1 MEKIMTNKIEA
12 RRFQRGVALVLCF
25 FLSPST
31 GFGFSDVD
39 KSAAAETVGKVTGV
53 ASVATRNGTHVRLKD
68 VVWAKDNLTTDNSGR
83 MSIELQ
89 DGSILNV
96 GSDTQFRIVNHDSLT
111 GETLV
116 DLSSGRL
123 RSRVV
128 KVRGSGKFEIS
139 TPHATITA
147 LGTDFLL
154 DVSAPSTQVI
164 VYSGVVVV
172 TAGGGP
178 TDSAA
183 RLVLDVAAG
192 QDVVVDGKGISH
204 LELTADNTAQ
214 QTMAETTVPEP
225 PASPITENE
234 PTPKKSSHAGRN
246 TLIAGLAVGA
256 VVGAAL
262 GLRGAKSQSTTSTA
276 TPIPPPTIPA
286 H

>member
-1 MEKIMTNKIEA
+1 MTNQTEA
-12 RRFQRGVALVLCF
+12 RGFQRGVALLLCF
-25 FLSPST
+25 FLSPSA

-39 KSAAAETVGKVTGV
+39 KSAAAEAVGKVTGV
-53 ASVATRNGTHVRLKD
+53 ASVATRNGAHVRLQD
-68 VVWAKDNLTTDNSGR
+68 AVWAKDNLSTDTSGR
-83 MSIELQ
+83 MRIELQ

-96 GSDTQFRIVNHDSLT
+96 GSNTQCKIVRHDSLT
-111 GETLV
+111 GETAV

-128 KVRGSGKFEIS
+128 QVRGSGKFEIA

-178 TDSAA
+178 TDSAPK
-183 RLVLDVAAG
+183 LVLDVAGG
-192 QDVVVDGKGISH
+192 QTLVVDDKGISQ
-204 LELTADNTAQ
+204 LQLTADTVEQ
-214 QTMAETTVPEP
+214 QTMAETAVPEH
-225 PASPITENE
+225 PASPMAENE
-234 PTPKKSSHAGRN
+234 PTPKKSSHAGRYA
-246 TLIAGLAVGA
+246 LIGGLAVGA

-262 GLRGAKSQSTTSTA
+262 GLRGSKSQSPTSTSIPA
-276 TPIPPPTIPA
+276 PIPTIPA

>member
-1 MEKIMTNKIEA
+1 MTNKMEA
-12 RRFQRGVALVLCF
+12 RRFQRGVALMLCF

-31 GFGFSDVD
+31 GFGFSEVD
-39 KSAAAETVGKVTGV
+39 KTAAAETVGKVTGV
-53 ASVATRNGTHVRLKD
+53 ASVATRNGAHLRLKD
-68 VVWAKDNLTTDNSGR
+68 GVWAKDNLATDNSGR

-96 GSDTQFRIVNHDSLT
+96 GSDTQFRIVNHDSLA

-116 DLSSGRL
+116 DLRSGRL
-123 RSRVV
+123 RSRVA
-128 KVRGSGKFEIS
+128 KVRGSGKFEIA

-164 VYSGVVVV
+164 VYAGVVVV

-178 TDSAA
+178 TDSAS

-192 QDVVVDGKGISH
+192 ENLVVDGKGVSH
-204 LELTADNTAQ
+204 LQLTPDTMEQ
-214 QTMAETTVPEP
+214 QSMAETTVPER
-225 PASPITENE
+225 PASTIVENE
-234 PTPKKSSHAGRN
+234 PTPRKSSHAGRY
-246 TLIAGLAVGA
+246 TLIGGLAVGA

-262 GLRGAKSQSTTSTA
+262 GLRGAKSQSAPPTSTP
-276 TPIPPPTIPA
+276 TIPPTIPA

>member
-1 MEKIMTNKIEA
+1 MTNKMEA
-12 RRFQRGVALVLCF
+12 RRFRRGVALLLCF
-25 FLSPST
+25 FLSPSS

-39 KSAAAETVGKVTGV
+39 KTAAAETVGRVTGV
-53 ASVATRNGTHVRLKD
+53 VSVATRNGAHLRLKD
-68 VVWAKDNLTTDNSGR
+68 GVWAKDNLATDNSGR

-96 GSDTQFRIVNHDSLT
+96 GSDTQFRIVKQDSLA
-111 GETLV
+111 GETLL

-123 RSRVV
+123 RSRVA
-128 KVRGSGKFEIS
+128 KVRGAGKFEIV

-154 DVSAPSTQVI
+154 EVSAPSTQVI

-178 TDSAA
+178 TDLAS

-192 QDVVVDGKGISH
+192 QNLVVDGKGVSQ
-204 LELTADNTAQ
+204 LQLTPDSMER
-214 QTMAETTVPEP
+214 QTMAETTVPER
-225 PASPITENE
+225 PASIITESE
-234 PTPKKSSHAGRN
+234 PPPKKSSHAGRYA
-246 TLIAGLAVGA
+246 LIGGLAVGA

-262 GLRGAKSQSTTSTA
+262 GLRGAKSQAATPTSTP
-276 TPIPPPTIPA
+276 TIPPTIPA

>member
-1 MEKIMTNKIEA
+1 MTNKMEA
-12 RRFQRGVALVLCF
+12 RRFERGVALLLCF

-31 GFGFSDVD
+31 GFGFSEVD
-39 KSAAAETVGKVTGV
+39 KTAAVETVGKVTGV
-53 ASVATRNGTHVRLKD
+53 VSVATRNGAHLRLKD
-68 VVWAKDNLTTDNSGR
+68 GVWAKDNLATDNSGR

-96 GSDTQFRIVNHDSLT
+96 GSDTQFRIVNHDSLA

-128 KVRGSGKFEIS
+128 KVRGAGKFEIT

-178 TDSAA
+178 TDSASS
-183 RLVLDVAAG
+183 LVLDVAGG
-192 QDVVVDGKGISH
+192 QNLVVDGKGVSQ
-204 LELTADNTAQ
+204 LQLTPDAMEQ
-214 QTMAETTVPEP
+214 QTMAETTVPER
-225 PASPITENE
+225 PASTITENE
-234 PTPKKSSHAGRN
+234 PTPRKSSHAGRY
-246 TLIAGLAVGA
+246 TLIGGLAVGA

-262 GLRGAKSQSTTSTA
+262 GLRGAKSQAA
-276 TPIPPPTIPA
+276 TPASTPTIPTTIPA

>member
-1 MEKIMTNKIEA
+1 MTNQTEA
-12 RRFQRGVALVLCF
+12 RRWQRGVALILCF
-25 FLSPST
+25 FLSPAT
-31 GFGFSDVD
+31 GFGFSDLD
-39 KSAAAETVGKVTGV
+39 KTAAAEAVGKVTGV
-53 ASVATRNGTHVRLKD
+53 ASVATRNGTHVRLQD
-68 VVWAKDNLTTDNSGR
+68 VVWAKDNLRTDNSGR
-83 MSIELQ
+83 MSIELPG
-89 DGSILNV
+89 GSILNV

-123 RSRVV
+123 RSRVA
-128 KVRGSGKFEIS
+128 KIRGSGKFEIT

-154 DVSAPSTQVI
+154 EVSTPSTHVI

-172 TAGGGP
+172 TSGGGP
-178 TDSAA
+178 TEAA
-183 RLVLDVAAG
+183 SRLVLDVAAG
-192 QDVVVDGKGISH
+192 QDLVVDGQGTSH
-204 LELTADNTAQ
+204 LQLTADDLAQ
-214 QTMAETTVPEP
+214 QTMAETTVPEQ
-225 PASPITENE
+225 PAPAIRENE

-262 GLRGAKSQSTTSTA
+262 GLRGAKSQSTPTTS
-276 TPIPPPTIPA
+276 TPIPVPTIPA